1 MNLNF
6 NFNKLNRLLKS
17 FYQLTNIKIAIFDI
31 DYNEVISYPLNNCKF
46 CSLIQNDKNGY
57 KKCMMSNKK
66 AFEHCLK
73 TDELYTY
80 TCHANLIESMINL
93 KIDDTIVGF
102 IMFGQVTNIKN
113 KEERFNKIK
122 DYNFLINNIT
132 KEMVDEIAY
141 VDDEKLISVSTILI
155 ALAKYTIS
163 EKFISIKQEKF
174 INDLNDFIIKNIDNA
189 SLNVYDFTRYFN
201 MSKTTFYTT
210 MDKYIGKGIARYLKE
225 KRIERAK
232 ELLVN
237 TNKSLNEISS
247 LVGFNDYNYF
257 CKVFKEEVKQSA
269 VHFRKSV
276 RTNLK

>member
-1 MNLNF
+1 
-6 NFNKLNRLLKS
+6 
-17 FYQLTNIKIAIFDI
+17 
-31 DYNEVISYPLNNCKF
+31 
-46 CSLIQNDKNGY
+46 
-57 KKCMMSNKK
+57 
-66 AFEHCLK
+66 
-73 TDELYTY
+73 
-80 TCHANLIESMINL
+80 
-93 KIDDTIVGF
+93 
-102 IMFGQVTNIKN
+102 MFGQVTNIKN
-113 KEERFNKIK
+113 KEERYIKIK
-122 DYNFLINNIT
+122 NHNFIINNIT

-174 INDLNDFIIKNIDNA
+174 INELNDFISKNIDNA

-225 KRIERAK
+225 KRIEKAK

-269 VHFRKSV
+269 VQYRKRV